1 MPEHYRFRGSIQPR
15 AELKRPV
22 RAQLTG
28 ETDGTTAKLYLYD
41 VIDSWGGEWGISAR
55 EFTQALT
62 EAGDVESIALHINSP
77 GGECYEGIA
86 IMNQLRRHP
95 AKVTAVVDG
104 LAASAASFIA
114 AGVDE
119 VVMAPNSEMMI
130 HDAWG
135 IALGPASEMREA
147 AERLDRISN
156 NIAGVYAERPDSP
169 ADADAWRQLMLAE
182 TWFSAQEAVTAGLAD
197 RVEGSE
203 ESEPEP
209 QLIDAFDLGVFRY
222 QGRAAAPV
230 PALDA
235 AGGEP
240 DTDDSVERERRRRRN
255 ANRLNLAHKRARVT
269 ASR

>member
-41 VIDSWGGEWGISAR
+41 VIDSWGGDWGISAR
-55 EFTQALT
+55 EFTQALA
-62 EAGDVESIALHINSP
+62 EVGNVESIALHINSP

-95 AKVTAVVDG
+95 ARVTAVVDG

-114 AGVDE
+114 AAADD

-135 IALGPASEMREA
+135 IALGPASEMHDA
-147 AERLDRISN
+147 GDRLDRISN
-156 NIAGVYAERPDSP
+156 NIASVYAGRRNSP

-182 TWFSAQEAVTAGLAD
+182 TWFSADEAVTAGLAD
-197 RVEGSE
+197 RVEGADADA
-203 ESEPEP
+203 EP
-209 QLIDAFDLGVFRY
+209 QAIDAFDLGVFRY

-230 PALDA
+230 PQLADDDVAERDRRQRQNRNRIKLAQLRAPA
-235 AGGEP
+235 A
-240 DTDDSVERERRRRRN
+240 R
-255 ANRLNLAHKRARVT
+255 H
-269 ASR
+269 